1 MNKKMIYLACLSA
14 LSIMVS
20 GCKTE
25 PESPK
30 GEYSIAISSDFS
42 TEIEPPP
49 EPPKESYQETNLD
62 QTVSNVNVAPD
73 AFVQVIGSFD
83 DALQTIEAGWKASGA
98 FSNPASA
105 ASWAF
110 LPDNQIENESEPTAF
125 VGLHGVSTCEINEN
139 AEGCDAPTGTLL
151 SPFFKVDS
159 ARPYLRL
166 LLSGGNAEA
175 SNDVGIRVLNESG
188 NEITRLNPG
197 NCGGAWNKGNN
208 DWQTIDLSANVGEY
222 VQVEMY
228 DNESQGCG
236 FIAFDHLHMSAF
248 ESLVTDYSEAD
259 VDQSLLNVSVSNDSF
274 TQVIGS
280 FDDALAMLESGWSAT
295 GAFASPA
302 SATSWAFLPDNNM
315 QGEDAKAAVV
325 GLHAAS
331 TCEINEN
338 SEGCDAPTGTLT
350 SPLFLVNEARPILNM
365 LLSGGNAEGSN
376 DVGMKILAADG
387 SEIASYNPGTCGD
400 AHIKGDHNWISHDLT
415 DYIGQN
421 VRVEIYD
428 NEEAG
433 CGFIAFDHLHM
444 SSTAGPV
451 NDYKEINPDQSVANV
466 TLADDSFAQVIASFD
481 NPTAMIAN
489 GWQATGD
496 FIPAEGTSG
505 WTFLPDN
512 HSGDNGQQNAQVIGL
527 SAGSTCE
534 INDNEKGCD
543 APTGTLTSPEFVVN
557 AERPYLNVNLGGGDA
572 GKAVGLKVLNAN
584 GEEIAITQPQTCNQA
599 WLGAGGVV
607 DTNWHTLD
615 LSDYVGQSVQVQLF
629 DNESGGCGFLAFD
642 HIHMSATQL
651 AQ

>member
-1 MNKKMIYLACLSA
+1 MKKLSSIAGLTALTIALA
-14 LSIMVS
+14 
-20 GCKTE
+20 GCKT
-25 PESPK
+25 
-30 GEYSIAISSDFS
+30 SIEDAPALSVQPDDSEVVISD
-42 TEIEPPP
+42 PP
-49 EPPKESYQETNLD
+49 EPPKESYQESDVN
-62 QTVSNVNVAPD
+62 QTLNNVSVAPD
-73 AFVQVIGSFD
+73 AFAQVIGSFD
-83 DALQTIEAGWKASGA
+83 NAVATLDAGWVASGA
-98 FSNPASA
+98 FANPSSE

-110 LPDNQIENESEPTAF
+110 LPDNQATNETEPTAF

-139 AEGCDAPTGTLL
+139 AQGCDGPTGTLL
-151 SPFFKVDS
+151 SPFFKVES
-159 ARPYLRL
+159 ARPYARL
-166 LLSGGNAEA
+166 LMSGGNPEG
-175 SNDVGIRVLNESG
+175 SNDVGLRVLDESG

-197 NCGGAWNKGNN
+197 NCAGAWNKSND
-208 DWQTIDLSANVGEY
+208 DWQTIDLTAYAGKF
-222 VQVEMY
+222 VQVEIY
-228 DNESQGCG
+228 DNEEAGCG

-248 ESLVTDYSEAD
+248 ASLVTDYSETD

-280 FDDALAMLESGWSAT
+280 FDDALAMLDSGWSAT

-315 QGEDAKAAVV
+315 TGETPVAGVV

-338 SEGCDAPTGTLT
+338 EAGCDAPTGTLT

-365 LLSGGNAEGSN
+365 LLSGGNPEGSN
-376 DVGMKILAADG
+376 NVGMKILAADG

-400 AHIKGDHNWISHDLT
+400 AFVKGDHNWVSHDLT

-433 CGFIAFDHLHM
+433 CGFVAFDHLHM
-444 SSTAGPV
+444 SSTAGPA
-451 NDYKEINPDQSVANV
+451 NDYKETNPDQSVANV
-466 TLADDSFAQVIASFD
+466 TVADDSFTQVIASFD
-481 NPTAMIAN
+481 NPSAMIAS
-489 GWQATGD
+489 GWLATGD
-496 FIPAEGTSG
+496 FVPVEGTSA

-512 HSGDNGQQNAQVIGL
+512 HTGSNGQMNAQVVGV

-534 INDNEKGCD
+534 INDNAKGCD
-543 APTGTLTSPEFVVN
+543 APVGTLTSPQFVVN
-557 AERPYLNVNLGGGDA
+557 ADRPYLNVNLGGGDA

-584 GEEIAITQPQTCNQA
+584 GEEIAVTQPQTCNQA
-599 WLGAGGVV
+599 WEGAGGVV

-615 LSDYVGQSVQVQLF
+615 LSDYIDQSVQVELF